1 MPGHNESCSSQK
13 TSRPILA
20 EGGVPTPGEG
30 ARVGQVWK
38 KNPDNWPEGRQQ
50 PGRTGL
56 YK

>member
-13 TSRPILA
+13 PSRPILA
-20 EGGVPTPGEG
+20 EGCVHTPGEG